1 MASLLPIFGQRA
13 RFRVGCLSG
22 RTRNVGRT
30 FHPQLLIARGENR
43 RIFKAAPHQGAVS
56 TQWEGPASRGAFFYC
71 SVICEIEKTPPV
83 RTGLCRWVAGGRLI
97 PGRIVHPIKVDDD
110 ASSLERARIP

>member
-71 SVICEIEKTPPV
+71 SVICEIEKPHRRRGWGRHVQGACPVTMPPSDESSIKKKP
-83 RTGLCRWVAGGRLI
+83 RRLGR
-97 PGRIVHPIKVDDD
+97 
-110 ASSLERARIP
+110 